1 VKWPGTH
8 CAILAALVDRTVV
21 VKSIGRRIKKPLT
34 TFVLNDGRR
43 RKSRERATTGES
55 QGMGTVI
62 EFPADAASRRLGS
75 TMDGTSRDVRGT
87 VVILPVIRIE
97 RQVEE
102 TNGDRGPEQG
112 AAPGRRRRRR

>member
-1 VKWPGTH
+1 
-8 CAILAALVDRTVV
+8 
-21 VKSIGRRIKKPLT
+21 
-34 TFVLNDGRR
+34 
-43 RKSRERATTGES
+43 
-55 QGMGTVI
+55 MGTVI

-75 TMDGTSRDVRGT
+75 TMAGAMHEGKGT

-102 TNGDRGPEQG
+102 TSGGRGPEEG